1 MNLLLV
7 SLMMLTVPSADWAAS
22 GATPAAFAA
31 RDQFVAAKLGL
42 EQSTVDCGRLEI
54 VKHFDIV
61 WQNCR
66 VDRPLT
72 LGAREFRRGLFTH
85 APSDIR
91 VCLPGAGATF
101 TAILGVDSNSQT
113 RGGQGSVVF
122 SITRDGATELFRSE
136 VVREGQ
142 AGVPIRVDLH
152 GATEFHLQVS
162 DGGDGVS
169 CDQAVWIDP
178 VVTLAD
184 DHTIHVSDLPIT
196 DAPWATPYSQ
206 GLPFSF
212 MYGEKPFSDL
222 VAQFKTNSSTRELDA
237 NRLEKVTVFTDPA
250 TGLEVRWTAVIYRDY
265 PIVEWTLH
273 FKNNGQAD
281 TPLISDIQ
289 ALDLRVAR
297 LGDDVYTRFAR
308 PSEFVLHHQ
317 TGSICVPEDYE
328 PHATPLKAG
337 AALDITPLG
346 GRGSNGA
353 FPYFNVAWPG
363 EGLIAV
369 VGWPGQWKASFAR
382 DTPSSLRLT
391 AGQERTHFVLHPG
404 EEVRSP
410 LVVLQFWKGDRI
422 DSQNVWRRWMI
433 AHNVPRP
440 AGKLQGFH
448 LSGCSSHF
456 FNEMVTAD
464 EASQIEFID
473 RYRAEQIPIDYWW
486 MDAGWYV
493 NKTGWPHTGT
503 WEVDTKRFPR
513 GLRAITDHAHQ
524 HNIRSIVWFEPER
537 VMPDTWLTNKHPE
550 WLLGKPGETQLLDLG
565 NPEAWQWLVN
575 HVDQLITEQ
584 GIDLYRQDFNM
595 DPLDY
600 WRQHDAPDRQGIT
613 EIGHVTGYLAYWDEL
628 LRRHPG
634 LLIDT
639 CASGGRRNDLE
650 TLRRAVP
657 LWRTDY
663 ILEPVGTQ
671 CCTYG
676 ISFWIPFHG
685 TGVKDADPYLFRSM
699 MSPYPNCL
707 WDARRTD
714 LNYDELRR
722 LTSQWRAVA
731 DCYAGDYY
739 PLTDYSLSRTDW
751 IGWQFHRPD
760 TGKGMIQVFR
770 RENSI
775 YRAVDMTLRG
785 LDPEATY
792 RVTDQDRPA
801 EPREIRGQALLE
813 QGLPVEITTRPGSV
827 LFTYERVD

>member
-1 MNLLLV
+1 
-7 SLMMLTVPSADWAAS
+7 
-22 GATPAAFAA
+22 
-31 RDQFVAAKLGL
+31 
-42 EQSTVDCGRLEI
+42 
-54 VKHFDIV
+54 
-61 WQNCR
+61 
-66 VDRPLT
+66 
-72 LGAREFRRGLFTH
+72 
-85 APSDIR
+85 
-91 VCLPGAGATF
+91 
-101 TAILGVDSNSQT
+101 
-113 RGGQGSVVF
+113 
-122 SITRDGATELFRSE
+122 
-136 VVREGQ
+136 
-142 AGVPIRVDLH
+142 
-152 GATEFHLQVS
+152 
-162 DGGDGVS
+162 
-169 CDQAVWIDP
+169 
-178 VVTLAD
+178 
-184 DHTIHVSDLPIT
+184 
-196 DAPWATPYSQ
+196 
-206 GLPFSF
+206 
-212 MYGEKPFSDL
+212 
-222 VAQFKTNSSTRELDA
+222 
-237 NRLEKVTVFTDPA
+237 
-250 TGLEVRWTAVIYRDY
+250 
-265 PIVEWTLH
+265 
-273 FKNNGQAD
+273 
-281 TPLISDIQ
+281 
-289 ALDLRVAR
+289 
-297 LGDDVYTRFAR
+297 
-308 PSEFVLHHQ
+308 
-317 TGSICVPEDYE
+317 
-328 PHATPLKAG
+328 
-337 AALDITPLG
+337 
-346 GRGSNGA
+346 
-353 FPYFNVAWPG
+353 
-363 EGLIAV
+363 
-369 VGWPGQWKASFAR
+369 
-382 DTPSSLRLT
+382 
-391 AGQERTHFVLHPG
+391 
-404 EEVRSP
+404 
-410 LVVLQFWKGDRI
+410 
-422 DSQNVWRRWMI
+422 
-433 AHNVPRP
+433 
-440 AGKLQGFH
+440 
-448 LSGCSSHF
+448 
-456 FNEMVTAD
+456 
-464 EASQIEFID
+464 
-473 RYRAEQIPIDYWW
+473 

-524 HNIRSIVWFEPER
+524 QNIRSIVWFEPER

-739 PLTDYSLSRTDW
+739 PLTDYSLNRTDW

-760 TGKGMIQVFR
+760 TGKGMVQVFR

-792 RVTDQDRPA
+792 RVTDQDHPD